1 MIDPSQSS
9 TIVGGGPRSGGGGRL
24 QAPASGPGPLHH
36 PSDGPS
42 PSMGEDF
49 DPDQLNFAKGQGLIP
64 VVVQDAGTLQVLT
77 LAYMDRAALDET
89 LTSGEATFFSRS
101 RGGRWRKGETSGDRL
116 HVVSITPDCDAD
128 SIVLKVRPVGNA
140 CHLDRISCFGEED
153 APGLGRLARL
163 EQTITERAAADPAE
177 SWTARL
183 LSQGIKRIAQ
193 KVGEEG
199 VETALAGVAGPDSEL
214 ASEAADLVY
223 HLMVLLRARNMVF
236 QDVLDV
242 LAQRA
247 EAARQKPGSDGT

>member
-1 MIDPSQSS
+1 MIDPS
-9 TIVGGGPRSGGGGRL
+9 TL
-24 QAPASGPGPLHH
+24 
-36 PSDGPS
+36 
-42 PSMGEDF
+42 DF
-49 DPDQLNFAKGQGLIP
+49 DKAGGLIP
-64 VVVQDAGTLQVLT
+64 VVVQDAATLQVLT

-89 LTSGEATFFSRS
+89 LDSGEATFFSRS

-128 SIVLKVRPVGNA
+128 ALVLKVRPVGNA
-140 CHLDRISCFGEED
+140 CHLNRISCFGEED

-163 EQTITERAAADPAE
+163 EQTVADRAAADPAD

-183 LSQGIKRIAQ
+183 LAGGVKRVAQ

-214 ASEAADLVY
+214 AAEAADLVY
-223 HLMVLLRARNMVF
+223 HLMVLLHARHMVF
-236 QDVLDV
+236 QDVIDV

-247 EAARQKPGSDGT
+247 EAARHNSGPAGT

>member
-1 MIDPSQSS
+1 MIDPS
-9 TIVGGGPRSGGGGRL
+9 TL
-24 QAPASGPGPLHH
+24 
-36 PSDGPS
+36 
-42 PSMGEDF
+42 DF
-49 DPDQLNFAKGQGLIP
+49 DKSGGLIP
-64 VVVQDAGTLQVLT
+64 VVVQDAATLQVLT

-89 LTSGEATFFSRS
+89 LASGEATFFSRS

-116 HVVSITPDCDAD
+116 HVVAITPDGDAD
-128 SIVLKVRPVGNA
+128 SLVLKVRPVGNA
-140 CHLDRISCFGEED
+140 CHLNRISCFGDED
-153 APGLGRLARL
+153 APGLGRIARL
-163 EQTITERAAADPAE
+163 EATIAERATADPAT

-183 LSQGIKRIAQ
+183 LAEGPKRVAQ

-199 VETALAGVAGPDSEL
+199 VETALAGVAGPDEEV

-247 EAARQKPGSDGT
+247 QAATPTRGPAGT

>member
-1 MIDPSQSS
+1 MIDPA
-9 TIVGGGPRSGGGGRL
+9 TL
-24 QAPASGPGPLHH
+24 
-36 PSDGPS
+36 
-42 PSMGEDF
+42 DF
-49 DPDQLNFAKGQGLIP
+49 DKAGGLIP
-64 VVVQDAGTLQVLT
+64 VVVQDAATLQVLT

-89 LTSGEATFFSRS
+89 IASGEATFFSRS

-116 HVVSITPDCDAD
+116 YVVAITPDCDSDA
-128 SIVLKVRPVGNA
+128 IVLRVRPVGNA
-140 CHLDRISCFGEED
+140 CHLNRISCFGEED

-163 EQTITERAAADPAE
+163 EATIAERAAADPSE

-183 LSQGIKRIAQ
+183 LAEGPKRAAQ

-199 VETALAGVAGPDSEL
+199 VETALAGAAGPDTEL

-223 HLMVLLRARNMVF
+223 HLLVLLRARNMVF

-247 EAARQKPGSDGT
+247 EAARQSGT

>member
-1 MIDPSQSS
+1 MND
-9 TIVGGGPRSGGGGRL
+9 L
-24 QAPASGPGPLHH
+24 ANL
-36 PSDGPS
+36 D
-42 PSMGEDF
+42 
-49 DPDQLNFAKGQGLIP
+49 FAKGAGLIP
-64 VVVQDAGTLQVLT
+64 VVVQDAATLQVLT

-89 LTSGEATFFSRS
+89 MVSGEATFFSRS

-128 SIVLKVRPVGNA
+128 SLVLKVRPVGNA
-140 CHLDRISCFGEED
+140 CHLNRISCFGDMD
-153 APGLGRLARL
+153 APGLGRIARL
-163 EQTITERAAADPAE
+163 EATIAERAAADPVT

-183 LSQGIKRIAQ
+183 LAEGPKRVAQ

-199 VETALAGVAGPDSEL
+199 VETALAGVAGPDEEV

-223 HLMVLLRARNMVF
+223 HLLVLLRARNMVF

-247 EAARQKPGSDGT
+247 EAARQTQGPAGT